1 MLECVTVGPRRKIMK
16 VYEIRPA
23 ICCLIV
29 RRTPT
34 LPQVRPYTQFE
45 HSMGVAI
52 SSIRNYW

>member
-29 RRTPT
+29 TRRLT
-34 LPQVRPYTQFE
+34 LPQVSPVVT
-45 HSMGVAI
+45 
-52 SSIRNYW
+52 